1 MQLVNLLLLFH
12 IGLSSS
18 NSTIKITD
26 VMITAARIAF
36 GIYAREGIRKP
47 KANRTKMPIE
57 KKMTIKLFYPQIG
70 VSGPYSTCVNV
81 GKWRFDSTGI
91 LNGTPSK

>member
-18 NSTIKITD
+18 NSTIKMTD

-36 GIYAREGIRKP
+36 GIYARVGIRKP
-47 KANRTKMPIE
+47 KANRTKMPRKE
-57 KKMTIKLFYPQIG
+57 LKMIVKLQ
-70 VSGPYSTCVNV
+70 S
-81 GKWRFDSTGI
+81 
-91 LNGTPSK
+91 

>member
-57 KKMTIKLFYPQIG
+57 KNDYQTFLSPNWSEWTVFYLRKRWQ
-70 VSGPYSTCVNV
+70 VA
-81 GKWRFDSTGI
+81 F
-91 LNGTPSK
+91 

>member
-36 GIYAREGIRKP
+36 GIYARLGIRKP

-57 KKMTIKLFYPQIG
+57 KK
-70 VSGPYSTCVNV
+70 
-81 GKWRFDSTGI
+81 
-91 LNGTPSK
+91 